1 MYSRVLLVALAT
13 MLFGTATLFAAEDNV
28 VAVKA
33 KSKKQGWLGVAIQDV
48 TPRLARDKELK
59 VKEGAYVNEVVE
71 DSPADSAGIK
81 EGDVVTEFNGKK
93 IEIAEDLTQAVRS
106 TKPGTKVSI
115 TVNRKGEKKT
125 LTASVGKNKSS
136 MPFAI
141 AAPHPPRVIIN
152 RIGKIEGMELME
164 LNKQLGDYFEAPNG
178 RGVLVKEVEEESN
191 AAKAGIKA
199 GDIITKVGDEPIKR
213 FDDVTEA
220 LEDADEGDKVTI
232 EYIRKGKKNTAT
244 LEISEH
250 NYGNIWYWKDEEPQ
264 HHYEFEIQP
273 RLEKMQRELEI
284 KLKKLPRI
292 QKDME
297 HIQLRETSLE
307 L

>member
-1 MYSRVLLVALAT
+1 MNSRVLLVALAT

-28 VAVKA
+28 VAVKT

-48 TPRLARDKELK
+48 TPRLARDKELN
-59 VKEGAYVNEVVE
+59 VKEGAYVAEVVD

-81 EGDVVTEFNGKK
+81 EGDVITEFNGKK

-106 TKPGTKVSI
+106 TKPGTKVSVAI
-115 TVNRKGEKKT
+115 NRKGEKKT
-125 LTASVGKNKSS
+125 LTAFIGKNRSS

-141 AAPHPPRVIIN
+141 SAPRVTFN
-152 RIGKIEGMELME
+152 LFRKIEGMELME
-164 LNKQLGDYFEAPNG
+164 LNKQLGEYFEAPNG

-199 GDIITKVGDEPIKR
+199 GDVITKIGDEPIKR

-220 LEDADEGDKVTI
+220 LEDTDEGDKVAI
-232 EYIRKGKKNTAT
+232 EFIRKGKKNTVT
-244 LEISEH
+244 LEISEQ
-250 NYGNIWYWKDEEPQ
+250 NYGDIWYWKDDNPL
-264 HHYEFEIQP
+264 HRYEFEIQP
-273 RLEKMQRELEI
+273 HLEKKQRELEI
-284 KLKKLPRI
+284 KLRKLPRI
-292 QKDME
+292 QKDVEKML
-297 HIQLRETSLE
+297 LRETSLE